1 MPQKVPVLIRFIP
14 NSLTTPNVLS
24 HGDLKKFETTD
35 FGVKLV
41 QKRCISRKCQGCKYE
56 EWRCKLNPREV
67 RRKRLNRSQAVVQQP
82 SYQSYKYGSNGVH
95 NSCQQDSFL
104 EMTYHSFK
112 RHYISPDVNMSQDL
126 TSLLDSFVL
135 RENGKFHE
143 SKMTLWKWLRDE
155 TSNGHTYYAFG
166 KEAALDSIIYRLLE
180 SMPEVLQLKNSLKT
194 HYSQSCSNDHS
205 HDSFRTFRHNV
216 FPVST
221 YDVLDEHLFEDFTE
235 FDIIQVIKHKLT
247 MRNFIPASKCT
258 VLMQKRFK

>member
-1 MPQKVPVLIRFIP
+1 MPQKVPVLISFIP

-24 HGDLKKFETTD
+24 HDDLKKFETID
-35 FGVKLV
+35 YGVKQV

-95 NSCQQDSFL
+95 NSCHQDSFL

-112 RHYISPDVNMSQDL
+112 RHYISPDVNMSQGL

-155 TSNGHTYYAFG
+155 TPNGHTYYAFG
-166 KEAALDSIIYRLLE
+166 KEATLDSIIYRLLE
-180 SMPEVLQLKNSLKT
+180 PMKYGYMHERQVPRRKRKGSKPHNATKKLKTTVRGDSKEDRTMHEQSTEVLLCTEMPS
-194 HYSQSCSNDHS
+194 S
-205 HDSFRTFRHNV
+205 DS
-216 FPVST
+216 
-221 YDVLDEHLFEDFTE
+221 EEDFE
-235 FDIIQVIKHKLT
+235 SDL
-247 MRNFIPASKCT
+247 NLSDS
-258 VLMQKRFK
+258 

>member
-1 MPQKVPVLIRFIP
+1 MAL
-14 NSLTTPNVLS
+14 
-24 HGDLKKFETTD
+24 
-35 FGVKLV
+35 
-41 QKRCISRKCQGCKYE
+41 
-56 EWRCKLNPREV
+56 
-67 RRKRLNRSQAVVQQP
+67 
-82 SYQSYKYGSNGVH
+82 H
-95 NSCQQDSFL
+95 NSSHQDSFL

-112 RHYISPDVNMSQDL
+112 RHYISPDVNMSQGL

-166 KEAALDSIIYRLLE
+166 KEASLDSIIYRLLE

-194 HYSQSCSNDHS
+194 HYSQSCNNDHS
-205 HDSFRTFRHNV
+205 HDSFRTFRHHV
-216 FPVST
+216 FPVRT
-221 YDVLDEHLFEDFTE
+221 YDVLEEHLFGDSTE

-258 VLMQKRFK
+258 VLMQTMQMMMMQMCYHE